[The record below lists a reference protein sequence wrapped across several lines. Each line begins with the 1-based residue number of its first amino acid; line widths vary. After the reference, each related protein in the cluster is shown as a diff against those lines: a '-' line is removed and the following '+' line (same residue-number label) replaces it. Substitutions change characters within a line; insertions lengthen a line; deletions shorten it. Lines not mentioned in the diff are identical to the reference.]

1 MKSASSKVLFRPN
14 SVLNQTPTSVSLI
27 TTIKI
32 STAIFRIMAPAND
45 SGTFPWIIREVW
57 EVQVNLVRKPL
68 QIRLRRADLTFSAKR
83 ACHVTIGSRRE
94 LKTYAVMKKAE
105 DILMIHK
112 EESLV
117 RRSFSFPVADVR
129 TGGN

>member
-1 MKSASSKVLFRPN
+1 MMLEVLSA
-14 SVLNQTPTSVSLI
+14 
-27 TTIKI
+27 
-32 STAIFRIMAPAND
+32 
-45 SGTFPWIIREVW
+45 
-57 EVQVNLVRKPL
+57 
-68 QIRLRRADLTFSAKR
+68 FSANR
-83 ACHVTIGSRRE
+83 TYHVTIGSRRE

-117 RRSFSFPVADVR
+117 RRSLSFPVADVR

>member
-1 MKSASSKVLFRPN
+1 MLPLKIFPGNCSGRVVSDYCEEIISKASKVMLE
-14 SVLNQTPTSVSLI
+14 VLS
-27 TTIKI
+27 
-32 STAIFRIMAPAND
+32 A
-45 SGTFPWIIREVW
+45 
-57 EVQVNLVRKPL
+57 
-68 QIRLRRADLTFSAKR
+68 FSAKR
-83 ACHVTIGSRRE
+83 ACHVTIGSQRE

-117 RRSFSFPVADVR
+117 RRHFSFPVADVR

>member
-1 MKSASSKVLFRPN
+1 MFPLRVFPGNCSGRVVSDNCEEIISKGSKVILE
-14 SVLNQTPTSVSLI
+14 VLS
-27 TTIKI
+27 
-32 STAIFRIMAPAND
+32 A
-45 SGTFPWIIREVW
+45 
-57 EVQVNLVRKPL
+57 
-68 QIRLRRADLTFSAKR
+68 FSAKR

-94 LKTYAVMKKAE
+94 LKTYAVKKKAE

-117 RRSFSFPVADVR
+117 RRSYSFPVADVR

>member
-1 MKSASSKVLFRPN
+1 MLPLKNFPGNCSGRVVSDYCEERISKASKVMLE
-14 SVLNQTPTSVSLI
+14 VLS
-27 TTIKI
+27 
-32 STAIFRIMAPAND
+32 A
-45 SGTFPWIIREVW
+45 
-57 EVQVNLVRKPL
+57 
-68 QIRLRRADLTFSAKR
+68 FSAKR

-105 DILMIHK
+105 NTSMIHK

-117 RRSFSFPVADVR
+117 RRPFSFSVADVR

>member
-1 MKSASSKVLFRPN
+1 MMLEVLSA
-14 SVLNQTPTSVSLI
+14 
-27 TTIKI
+27 
-32 STAIFRIMAPAND
+32 
-45 SGTFPWIIREVW
+45 
-57 EVQVNLVRKPL
+57 
-68 QIRLRRADLTFSAKR
+68 FSAKR
-83 ACHVTIGSRRE
+83 ACHVTISSRRE

-117 RRSFSFPVADVR
+117 RRFFSFPGADVR

>member
-1 MKSASSKVLFRPN
+1 MLPLKIFPGNCSGRVVSDCEERISKASKVMLE
-14 SVLNQTPTSVSLI
+14 VLS
-27 TTIKI
+27 
-32 STAIFRIMAPAND
+32 A
-45 SGTFPWIIREVW
+45 
-57 EVQVNLVRKPL
+57 
-68 QIRLRRADLTFSAKR
+68 FSAKR

-112 EESLV
+112 EESLA
-117 RRSFSFPVADVR
+117 RRPFSFPVADVR

>member
-1 MKSASSKVLFRPN
+1 MMLEVLSA
-14 SVLNQTPTSVSLI
+14 
-27 TTIKI
+27 
-32 STAIFRIMAPAND
+32 
-45 SGTFPWIIREVW
+45 
-57 EVQVNLVRKPL
+57 
-68 QIRLRRADLTFSAKR
+68 FSAKR

-117 RRSFSFPVADVR
+117 RRFFYFPVADVR

>member
-1 MKSASSKVLFRPN
+1 MLPLKIFPGNCSGRVVSDYCEERISKASKMMLEVLSA
-14 SVLNQTPTSVSLI
+14 
-27 TTIKI
+27 
-32 STAIFRIMAPAND
+32 
-45 SGTFPWIIREVW
+45 
-57 EVQVNLVRKPL
+57 
-68 QIRLRRADLTFSAKR
+68 FSAKR
-83 ACHVTIGSRRE
+83 ACHVTTGSRRE

-117 RRSFSFPVADVR
+117 RRFFSFPVADVR